1 MKRIVFLATVILL
14 NSFPLFSQ
22 TSPPSL
28 PVIKSESKAAI
39 FDSAEGGFRLDFPF
53 KPTRTIKTVK
63 GAYGET
69 PTVNFQALSEKV
81 GFILAYTD
89 LPSLLKEKVEIE
101 TQLDGVKLRFL
112 NMKNSRLLKEEEIN
126 IGGNFAKEYI
136 FETDEMTV
144 FTRGTI
150 ARQRF
155 FQISFMAQ
163 IELSKLSASE
173 KKLVEDR
180 AAAFLNSF
188 AITKL
193 PDFVDNTK
201 NLPDD
206 FGITVEETIFK
217 SKYLKLEMELPENWY
232 FIENW
237 DSDSVTELLREEIDS
252 STPKAKEELDFS
264 IKNTK
269 ILLLMSKEKI
279 EAENKS
285 ALLTLAVEKMPFPN
299 TLPEVMVKYYQE
311 YSLGKN
317 VKITKPISTSIF
329 GGQKFAWIEY
339 FNPEDKTTERFYAV
353 NIDGLMFEVIV
364 VYKSQA
370 DLKKMLASLG
380 TIKFVK

>member
-1 MKRIVFLATVILL
+1 MKRIIFLTTIILL

-22 TSPPSL
+22 TPSSPA
-28 PVIKSESKAAI
+28 IKSEGKTAA
-39 FDSAEGGFRLDFPF
+39 FDSAEGGFRVDFPF
-53 KPTRTIKTVK
+53 KPSRTVRTGK

-69 PTVNFQALSEKV
+69 QSVNFQAV
-81 GFILAYTD
+81 GDKAVFLVAYTD
-89 LPSLLKEKVEIE
+89 LPSLLKEKIEVE
-101 TQLDGVKLRFL
+101 TQLDGVKQRFL
-112 NMKNSRLLKEEEIN
+112 NLKNSRLLKEGEIN

-155 FQISFMAQ
+155 FQISFMSQ
-163 IELSKLSASE
+163 TILRKLSASE

-180 AAAFLNSF
+180 AAEFLNSF
-188 AITKL
+188 TITKL

-206 FGITVEETIFK
+206 FGITVEGTVFK
-217 SKYLKLEMELPENWY
+217 SKYLKLEMEMPENWY
-232 FIENW
+232 YIENW
-237 DSDSVTELLREEIDS
+237 DSDSLSELLREENNS
-252 STPKAKEELDFS
+252 STPKAREELDYS

-269 ILLLMSKEKI
+269 ILLVMSKEEI
-279 EAENKS
+279 ETENKT
-285 ALLTLAVEKMPFPN
+285 AILTLAVEKMHFPN
-299 TLPEVMVKYYQE
+299 TLPEEMVKYYQE
-311 YSLGKN
+311 YSLGKD

-370 DLKKMLASLG
+370 DLKKMLTSLG